1 MTETELIYDASTVV
15 SHWDPEGIVPSSCT
29 LALVKPDGTTLQ
41 TPTVT
46 LPSLSTTAASGS
58 TASSLVLASVTGVIR
73 GDHLAIT
80 TAGIKYVV
88 EVATVDGTSK
98 TVTLVTALPVTPT
111 AGDVV
116 KSLKM
121 AATVTSV
128 GSAGIGSNYRLTWAY
143 TDGTSVR
150 QAGVPAAVVRW
161 AWRNPCSA
169 ADVREIVAELGGGSR
184 SELWC
189 QDVADRVDDKI
200 RGRILQVKRRPWLY
214 LSSSVFSDAARAGIR
229 YELAQRG
236 ICLGGQV
243 YEAQRELR
251 FAFDDQLAQV
261 VTGLAAYD
269 TDADGAI
276 SGTEA
281 SPLSFTIQGVR

>member
-1 MTETELIYDASTVV
+1 VRERELLYDASTAV
-15 SHWDPEGIVPSSCT
+15 SYSDPDGIVPTSAT
-29 LALVKPDGTTLQ
+29 LTLKKPDGTTQ
-41 TPTVT
+41 QSPVVT
-46 LPSLSTTAASGS
+46 LPSLSTTVAGGS
-58 TASSLVLASVTGVIR
+58 TATTLILAAVTGILR

-88 EVATVDGTSK
+88 EVATVNGSTK
-98 TVTLVTALPVTPT
+98 TCTLVTGLPVTPT

-121 AATVTSV
+121 SATVTAV
-128 GSAGIGSNYRLTWAY
+128 GADGIGPNYRLAWVY
-143 TDGTSVR
+143 SDGTSTR
-150 QAGVPAAVVRW
+150 QVGEQAAVVRW
-161 AWRNPCSA
+161 VWHSPVCA

-189 QDVADRVDDKI
+189 QDVADCVDNKI
-200 RGRILQVKRRPWLY
+200 RAAIVRTKRRPWLY
-214 LSSSVFSDAARAGIR
+214 LSSEVFADVSRSGIR

-251 FAFDDQLAQV
+251 FAFDDQLSSV
-261 VTGLAAYD
+261 ITGLAAYD
-269 TDADGAI
+269 SDSDGTI
-276 SGTEA
+276 SEA
-281 SPLSFTIQGVR
+281 ESAPMSFTIQGVR